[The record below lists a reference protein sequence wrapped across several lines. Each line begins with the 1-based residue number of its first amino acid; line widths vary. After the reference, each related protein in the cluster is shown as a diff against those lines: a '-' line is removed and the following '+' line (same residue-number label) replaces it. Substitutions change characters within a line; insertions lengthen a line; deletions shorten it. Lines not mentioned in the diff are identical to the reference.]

1 MEKRYLSMG
10 GRKVDKI
17 QKQQKYIIQS
27 DREHKSGSRIKRQ
40 AIILFQVQMISL
52 NRLLQ
57 TKTYLISVH
66 LSFQRYKISSEFSL
80 DW

>member
-17 QKQQKYIIQS
+17 QKQQKCIQS
-27 DREHKSGSRIKRQ
+27 DKEHKSGSRIKRQ